1 MAAAHKKG
9 IGVSFLF
16 GGEKKEGGTCAVLIR
31 ESHMAERRAGEG
43 GKKTRT
49 GRGMDGAKEVQHSVC
64 FSQKTSCIVKA
75 CLQLFG
81 GTSPSCCHLHQA
93 PFLYFN
99 VLGFF
104 FDGFLSFTQ
113 FWDKKEGI
121 CLYHS
126 KDHEGTETVT
136 SLMTIMKYVD

>member
-16 GGEKKEGGTCAVLIR
+16 GGEKKEGGTCAMLIR
-31 ESHMAERRAGEG
+31 ESHMVERRAGEG
-43 GKKTRT
+43 EKKKKTRT
-49 GRGMDGAKEVQHSVC
+49 GRGMDGAKEVQSASPKKHPALLRLVYSCLEAPHLAAV
-64 FSQKTSCIVKA
+64 TSIK
-75 CLQLFG
+75 
-81 GTSPSCCHLHQA
+81 LH
-93 PFLYFN
+93 LYFSTFF
-99 VLGFF
+99 GFF
-104 FDGFLSFTQ
+104 LMDLLSFTQ